1 MKQSREKEKEMKEKI
16 IQNISKMQSRITDL
30 KDRLRC
36 GVPNEIGTKIRNQI
50 DLLQDFI
57 FSENE
62 YLENIEER
70 A

>member
-1 MKQSREKEKEMKEKI
+1 MNRTREKEKKMKEKI
-16 IQNISKMQSRITDL
+16 IQNIGRMQSRITDL
-30 KDRLRC
+30 QDRLDD
-36 GVPNEIGTKIRNQI
+36 GVPGEIGTKIRNQI
-50 DLLQDFI
+50 ELLQDLI

>member
-1 MKQSREKEKEMKEKI
+1 MNHTREGKMKEKI
-16 IQNISKMQSRITDL
+16 IQNISRMQSKVIDL
-30 KDRLRC
+30 QDRLDD
-36 GVPNEIGTKIRNQI
+36 GVPSDVAKKIRQQI
-50 DLLQDFI
+50 NLLQDLI

>member
-1 MKQSREKEKEMKEKI
+1 MTKEKI

-30 KDRLRC
+30 QDRLDD
-36 GVPNEIGTKIRNQI
+36 GVPGEIATKIRNKI
-50 DLLQDFI
+50 ELLQDLI

>member
-1 MKQSREKEKEMKEKI
+1 MKEKI
-16 IQNISKMQSRITDL
+16 IQNIGRMQSRITDL
-30 KDRLRC
+30 QDRLDD
-36 GVPNEIGTKIRNQI
+36 GVPGEVGKKIRQQI
-50 DLLQDFI
+50 NLLQDLI

>member
-1 MKQSREKEKEMKEKI
+1 MKEKI

-30 KDRLRC
+30 QDRLDD
-36 GVPNEIGTKIRNQI
+36 GVPSEIRAKIKQQI
-50 DLLQDFI
+50 ELLQDLI

>member
-1 MKQSREKEKEMKEKI
+1 MNHTREDNMKEKI

-30 KDRLRC
+30 QDRLDD
-36 GVPNEIGTKIRNQI
+36 GVPSEIRAKIKQQI
-50 DLLQDFI
+50 ELLQDLI

>member
-1 MKQSREKEKEMKEKI
+1 MKEKI

-30 KDRLRC
+30 KDRLSNH
-36 GVPNEIGTKIRNQI
+36 VPGEIGTKIRNQI
-50 DLLQDFI
+50 ELLQDLI

>member
-1 MKQSREKEKEMKEKI
+1 MKEKI

-30 KDRLRC
+30 QDRLDD
-36 GVPNEIGTKIRNQI
+36 GVPAEIGTKIRNQI
-50 DLLQDFI
+50 ELLQDLI

-62 YLENIEER
+62 YLENIEEQ

>member
-1 MKQSREKEKEMKEKI
+1 MNHTREGKMKEKI
-16 IQNISKMQSRITDL
+16 IQNISRMQSKVVDL
-30 KDRLRC
+30 QDRLDD
-36 GVPNEIGTKIRNQI
+36 GVPSDVAKKIRQQI
-50 DLLQDFI
+50 NLLQDLI

>member
-1 MKQSREKEKEMKEKI
+1 MKEKI

-30 KDRLRC
+30 QDRLDD
-36 GVPNEIGTKIRNQI
+36 GAPAEIGTKIRNKI
-50 DLLQDFI
+50 ELLQDLI

>member
-1 MKQSREKEKEMKEKI
+1 MNHTREDNMKEKI

-30 KDRLRC
+30 QDRLDD
-36 GVPNEIGTKIRNQI
+36 GVPAEIGTKIRNQI
-50 DLLQDFI
+50 ELLQDLI

-62 YLENIEER
+62 YLENIEEQ